1 MRVLFSCTPGEGH
14 YAPLLPL
21 AHAFRERGD
30 RVAFATAE
38 RTCAR
43 ARLEGFE
50 GLPAGLEVDE
60 LEARFGHRRA
70 QLAAL
75 PPTERRRFGFGWRFA
90 ALDAPAKLDALL
102 AAARAWRPDLI
113 VHEPADLAAPA
124 VAAALGLP
132 SVHHAFGRAIPQAS
146 LDESAEALAELWAR
160 AGAPVEPNGGLYR
173 GPYVDICPPSLRGD
187 GPPPGTDVRPLRAGE
202 PVRAA
207 SRSDRP
213 LVYVTLGTALEEPDL
228 LRLLLDGLA
237 DVDCDVLMTVGPH
250 GDPDALAP
258 WPANATVE
266 RYLPQADVLP
276 RCTAVVAHGG
286 SGSTLGALAHGLP
299 LLLVPQAADQFEN
312 STACRDAGAGITL
325 MPGEQTA
332 AAVRESVTRLL
343 SKESYRRRAEA
354 IAAEIAAMPSAA
366 EVAASL
372 A

>member
-38 RTCAR
+38 RTCER

-50 GLPAGLEVDE
+50 GLPAGLPVDE
-60 LEARFGHRRA
+60 LEAQFGERRA
-70 QLAAL
+70 EIAAL
-75 PPTERRRFGFGWRFA
+75 PPLERRRFVFAWRFA

-113 VHEPADLAAPA
+113 VHESADLAAPA
-124 VAAALGLP
+124 VAASLGLP
-132 SVHHAFGRAIPQAS
+132 SVHHAFGRAIPQVC
-146 LDESAEALAELWAR
+146 LDESSEALAELWER

-202 PVRAA
+202 PSRAA
-207 SRSDRP
+207 SRSETP
-213 LVYVTLGTALEEPDL
+213 LVYVTLGTVLKDHAL
-228 LRLLLDGLA
+228 LRMLLDGLA
-237 DVDCDVLMTVGPH
+237 AVDCDVLMTVGRDV
-250 GDPDALAP
+250 DPETLAP

-266 RYLPQADVLP
+266 RYLPQAELLP

-286 SGSTLGALAHGLP
+286 SGSTLGALVHGLP

-312 STACRDAGAGITL
+312 SIAYRDAGAGIAL
-325 MPGEQTA
+325 MPGEQTD
-332 AAVRESVTRLL
+332 AAVRESVTRILT
-343 SKESYRRRAEA
+343 ERSYRDHAEA
-354 IAAEIAAMPSAA
+354 VAAEIAAMPSAA